1 MTQDTFGQL
10 IRVIGRYDLTNLMKC
25 YHLYLFWQ
33 IIYLGL
39 SLFHG
44 REGQFVCLLMRRGK
58 DGQRWTSLTTKG
70 PSAMPSMPPRNMV
83 VIPMSLRI
91 ALRLFQEGWLVIC
104 ISVFPPVPISA
115 DHLLSIVRTHIQHLD
130 SDGWHLEAED
140 KNQDIL
146 RILGNQ
152 WMLDCLSRIISAMV
166 YISLK

>member
-1 MTQDTFGQL
+1 MF
-10 IRVIGRYDLTNLMKC
+10 NNKS
-25 YHLYLFWQ
+25 WQ
-33 IIYLGL
+33 QCERRWWFVFNGSLQESSLL
-39 SLFHG
+39 STTWILDWPPFPG
-44 REGQFVCLLMRRGK
+44 REAGQSEGHEERRGK

-91 ALRLFQEGWLVIC
+91 ALRLFQESWLVIC

-152 WMLDCLSRIISAMV
+152 WDSECLIA
-166 YISLK
+166 YPEL